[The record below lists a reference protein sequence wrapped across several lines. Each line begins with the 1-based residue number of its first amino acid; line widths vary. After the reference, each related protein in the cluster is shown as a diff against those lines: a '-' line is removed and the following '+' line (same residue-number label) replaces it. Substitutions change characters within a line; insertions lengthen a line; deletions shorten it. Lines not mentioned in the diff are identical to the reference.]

1 MERRKEEERQQSS
14 SGVRRHIDRGR
25 YSLCWLWLQ
34 AALQVT
40 NPSLTSAPHLLPYRW
55 RAPQAPP
62 PFPERAAE
70 GAMKKDEQ
78 SKEQRLKG
86 AQELCLLRGRVVK

>member
-1 MERRKEEERQQSS
+1 MERRGEEEERQQSS

-40 NPSLTSAPHLLPYRW
+40 NPSVTSAPHLLPYRW
-55 RAPQAPP
+55 RAPRAPP
-62 PFPERAAE
+62 KRAAE

-86 AQELCLLRGRVVK
+86 AQELCLLRGRVAK